1 MASHLHRAH
10 GLNLHSDLDLDG
22 FAPAARQG
30 SADVRILRGGV
41 PIPGAD
47 LAPLP
52 YGAARPGLFV
62 LEAGPG
68 GRFLVEEGCRITVEA
83 GPDLDPALV
92 LLYLAG
98 PAMASLLIQRGYLVL
113 HGNALEFGGRGLVV
127 CGPPASGKS
136 AVSAVLLEQGGRLL
150 ADDVSSIHP
159 AESSLVHPGCGPL
172 KVRKGGLEE
181 AGLAGAGWVPLRPD
195 ADRSVRPVEL
205 GLQPVPLEAVY
216 LLGGSGSEPLRLRG
230 RRIVQKAPLFVYRPE
245 LVAALGRSGDVL
257 LALGALA
264 RQVRFVE
271 LPQGKPA
278 RTAEAVRSNLGSSLG
293 GTAPGR
299 P

>member
-1 MASHLHRAH
+1 M
-10 GLNLHSDLDLDG
+10 
-22 FAPAARQG
+22 
-30 SADVRILRGGV
+30 
-41 PIPGAD
+41 PGAN

-113 HGNALEFGGRGLVV
+113 HGNALELQGRGLVV

-136 AVSAVLLEQGGRLL
+136 AASAVLLEQGGHLL
-150 ADDVSSIHP
+150 ADDVSAIHP
-159 AESSLVHPGCGPL
+159 TERPLVHPGCGPL
-172 KVRKGGLEE
+172 KVRNGGLEE
-181 AGLAGAGWVPLRPD
+181 AGLVGTGWIPLRPD
-195 ADRSVRPVEL
+195 AERSVRPVEL
-205 GLQPVPLEAVY
+205 ALHPVPLEAVY

-230 RRIVQKAPLFVYRPE
+230 SSIVQKAPLFVYRPE

-257 LALGALA
+257 LALGALS

-271 LPQGKPA
+271 LPQGTPA
-278 RTAEAVRSNLGSSLG
+278 RAAEAVRGDLASSPARTPQVAPGKVTRG
-293 GTAPGR
+293 GTTESTEGTER
-299 P
+299 LE